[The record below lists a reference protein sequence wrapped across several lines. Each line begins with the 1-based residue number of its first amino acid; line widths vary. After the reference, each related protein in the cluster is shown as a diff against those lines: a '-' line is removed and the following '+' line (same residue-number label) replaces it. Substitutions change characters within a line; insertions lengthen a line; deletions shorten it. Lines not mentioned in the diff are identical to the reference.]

1 MSKSLKWLSDKIIKL
16 NECDEKEK
24 LKIADDLFE
33 SILREADI
41 YIVLLKETTE
51 EELQNNRARAYID
64 MIDNK
69 SYLRI
74 FTDLALAKE
83 FARKVGC
90 IKDNKEL
97 VIKVSCEQFILD
109 VKDAFMLIGLDG
121 VLVEDGKHFASLSAE
136 EVLRIGIL
144 KVLGLDN
151 GYDVD
156 FINTVRSIF
165 DIINKRYRIVAPIKG
180 TSKEEFL
187 NGTANEYPINN
198 ELLLFE
204 YYDKYKVEHFFK
216 EKTYYLDLD
225 FDMFYQVIERAY
237 SNGLQKVNIVYAGK
251 KASAMPKD
259 ILGLL
264 QVIAR

>member
-1 MSKSLKWLSDKIIKL
+1 MSKSLKWLTEKIIKV
-16 NECDEKEK
+16 NECDENEK
-24 LKIADDLFE
+24 LKMADDLFE

-41 YIVLLKETTE
+41 YIVLLKETTD

-64 MIDNK
+64 MLDNK
-69 SYLRI
+69 SYLRM
-74 FTDLALAKE
+74 FTDLNLAKE
-83 FARKVGC
+83 FARKVGAV
-90 IKDNKEL
+90 KDDKEL
-97 VIKVSCEQFILD
+97 VIKVSCDKFILD

-121 VLVEDGKHFASLSAE
+121 VLVEDGKHFVSLSSE
-136 EVLRIGIL
+136 EILRIGIL
-144 KVLGLDN
+144 KVLGLQD

-165 DIINKRYRIVAPIKG
+165 DIKNKRYRLVAPIKG
-180 TSKEEFL
+180 ASKEDFL
-187 NGTANEYPINN
+187 NGIANEYAINN

-225 FDMFYQVIERAY
+225 LDMFFEVIKSAY
-237 SNGLQKVNIVYAGK
+237 NNGLQRVNIVYSGK

-259 ILGLL
+259 ILELL
-264 QVIAR
+264 QAIAR